1 MGKLDNKVAIVTGS
15 GRGIGKATALLFAK
29 EGAKVVV
36 NYIKS
41 KKEADDV
48 VNQIKKLGSEA
59 IAVQCDV
66 SQENQV
72 KSMVEKTIDKF
83 GRIDILVN
91 NAGIVN
97 EKEALD
103 LSFKDW
109 EKTLHTNLIGTFLVS
124 KFVVPYMKKQKSGKI
139 INIASIRGLDHAGRA
154 GVLDYSASKAGVIN
168 LTKTLAKEL
177 GPAITVNSV
186 SPGWTKTEMNLGL
199 QKDFVKEE
207 TKNIP
212 LKRFAEPEEIAKAV
226 LFLASPDADYITGQN
241 LVVDGGRSLN

>member
-1 MGKLDNKVAIVTGS
+1 MKLKNKVALITGAS
-15 GRGIGKATALLFAK
+15 RGIGKATALLFAK
-29 EGAKVVV
+29 EGAKIVV
-36 NYIKS
+36 NYVKA

-48 VNQIKKLGSEA
+48 VNQIKALGSEA

-72 KSMVEKTIDKF
+72 KSMVEKTTQKF

-91 NAGIVN
+91 NAGIVD
-97 EKEALD
+97 EQE
-103 LSFKDW
+103 LSELNFKHW
-109 EKTLHTNLIGTFLVS
+109 ERTLHTNLIGTFLTCKEVVS
-124 KFVVPYMKKQKSGKI
+124 YMKKQKSGKI
-139 INIASIRGLDHAGRA
+139 INIASIRGLDHAGRV

-168 LTKTLAKEL
+168 LTKTLAREL
-177 GPAITVNSV
+177 GPEITVNSI
-186 SPGWTKTEMNLGL
+186 SPGWTKTEMNMGL

-212 LKRFAEPEEIAKAV
+212 LKRFAKPEEIAKAV

-241 LVVDGGRSLN
+241 LIVDGGRSLN